1 MLPPLDRALML
12 LHLDDHDHRQ
22 IADILGIST
31 ANVSTRLHRLRQQ
44 LRARFD
50 PTA

>member
-1 MLPPLDRALML
+1 M
-12 LHLDDHDHRQ
+12 
-22 IADILGIST
+22 ST